1 MKKVGL
7 ASDHAGF
14 ELKEFVKTW
23 LTEKGYPCKDFGT
36 YSTESCDYADYA
48 HPLALAIEA
57 GECGPGVAICGSGE
71 GISMT
76 LNKHQGIR
84 AALCWMPEIAHLSRQ
99 HNDANVLVM
108 PGRFIDHEMA
118 EKILD
123 EFFNSGFEGGRH
135 QIHAIII
142 KVKKERHYSFSFF
155 LFLSL
160 LRLKYKIR
168 YITMKKILFLMLLCL
183 PFIAMAQTDPKY
195 LAGAITMNDGKVSFK
210 TEIQAPSLTKDQLY
224 GTMLKWATER
234 FKPEGKFNAR
244 VLYTNED
251 EGTIAAGGEE
261 YLVFSSSALSL
272 DRTRI
277 YYQLF
282 ITCENG
288 KCDIEMTRI
297 RYWYDEARDGG
308 EKYSAEEWIVDDMA
322 LNKSKTKLAPICG
335 KFRRETIDLKDTLFK
350 SIQDTLGNKVL
361 NNSQIAVAPAPG
373 VTATPISNATTIVT
387 ATPVTPP
394 AQPAVIGGSEG
405 NTEIKAANNATPSK
419 EQSID
424 DQIKASSRMTI
435 TAGNDEQFEIG
446 KECWGGFGQL
456 FGKEVAF
463 CVIDQAKSMGN
474 MLMDQSDNYKISF
487 YKQGNSEPWLIVNC
501 KKLMKQTVTGEEA
514 KKMNPS
520 NDGQKA
526 YNMYVGEVI
535 K

>member
-1 MKKVGL
+1 
-7 ASDHAGF
+7 
-14 ELKEFVKTW
+14 
-23 LTEKGYPCKDFGT
+23 
-36 YSTESCDYADYA
+36 
-48 HPLALAIEA
+48 
-57 GECGPGVAICGSGE
+57 
-71 GISMT
+71 
-76 LNKHQGIR
+76 
-84 AALCWMPEIAHLSRQ
+84 
-99 HNDANVLVM
+99 
-108 PGRFIDHEMA
+108 
-118 EKILD
+118 
-123 EFFNSGFEGGRH
+123 
-135 QIHAIII
+135 
-142 KVKKERHYSFSFF
+142 
-155 LFLSL
+155 
-160 LRLKYKIR
+160 
-168 YITMKKILFLMLLCL
+168 MKKILFLMLLCL

-195 LAGAITMNDGKVSFK
+195 LAGAITLDDGKVSFK

-224 GTMLKWATER
+224 ETMLKWATER

-277 YYQLF
+277 YYQMF
-282 ITCENG
+282 ITCGNG

-361 NNSQIAVAPAPG
+361 NNSQIAVAPTSG
-373 VTATPISNATTIVT
+373 VTATPISNTTTIIT

-394 AQPAVIGGSEG
+394 AQPAIIGGSEG
-405 NTEIKAANNATPSK
+405 NTEIKVANNATPSK

-446 KECWGGFGQL
+446 KECWG
-456 FGKEVAF
+456 VRTAF
-463 CVIDQAKSMGN
+463 LTQRICA
-474 MLMDQSDNYKISF
+474 ISF
-487 YKQGNSEPWLIVNC
+487 TS
-501 KKLMKQTVTGEEA
+501 
-514 KKMNPS
+514 
-520 NDGQKA
+520 
-526 YNMYVGEVI
+526 
-535 K
+535 

>member
-1 MKKVGL
+1 
-7 ASDHAGF
+7 
-14 ELKEFVKTW
+14 
-23 LTEKGYPCKDFGT
+23 
-36 YSTESCDYADYA
+36 
-48 HPLALAIEA
+48 
-57 GECGPGVAICGSGE
+57 
-71 GISMT
+71 
-76 LNKHQGIR
+76 
-84 AALCWMPEIAHLSRQ
+84 
-99 HNDANVLVM
+99 
-108 PGRFIDHEMA
+108 
-118 EKILD
+118 
-123 EFFNSGFEGGRH
+123 
-135 QIHAIII
+135 
-142 KVKKERHYSFSFF
+142 
-155 LFLSL
+155 
-160 LRLKYKIR
+160 
-168 YITMKKILFLMLLCL
+168 MKKILFLMLLCL

-195 LAGAITMNDGKVSFK
+195 LAGAITLDDGKVSFK

-224 GTMLKWATER
+224 DTMLKWATER

-244 VLYTNED
+244 ILYTNED

-261 YLVFSSSALSL
+261 YLVFSFSALSL

-282 ITCENG
+282 ITCGNG

-361 NNSQIAVAPAPG
+361 NSSQIAVAPTPNVIA
-373 VTATPISNATTIVT
+373 ATPLTPATQPVVISV
-387 ATPVTPP
+387 
-394 AQPAVIGGSEG
+394 SEG
-405 NTEIKAANNATPSK
+405 TTEIKAANNNAVPAK
-419 EQSID
+419 AQSID
-424 DQIKASSRMTI
+424 DQIKASARMTI

-463 CVIDQAKSMGN
+463 CVIDQSKSMGN

-487 YKQGNSEPWLIVNC
+487 YKQGSSEPWLIVNC

-520 NDGQKA
+520 NNGQKA
-526 YNMYVGEVI
+526 YNMYVGEIV